1 MRATAAVAA
10 AVVVAALS
18 LLLPWALAFDPLAWL
33 VWGRETGRL
42 ALDTT
47 TGPSWKPFPVL
58 FTVVFAL
65 WEQAAPAL
73 WMIVARAGGLLA
85 LAGAYVLGARLAGR
99 WAGAAAVAAM
109 ALSPWWLFHTAL
121 GNSEGLLGAAVLW
134 AVIAHLSGHTRAAL
148 ACATAAALMRPEAWP
163 FLGLYGFWLWRR
175 DEDRR
180 AVIAA
185 AAIVPL
191 LWFGPDLLGAG
202 GALGASHTARGVPS
216 PGSAKLEAVPFLAV
230 LGDTATISTLPAV
243 LGALLAACA
252 RRAADPPH
260 LHRGRRLGRARRGD
274 DRRGLRRQPALPR
287 RGRRARRR
295 PGRSRSGAPGH
306 RAARG

>member
-1 MRATAAVAA
+1 M
-10 AVVVAALS
+10 VAALS

-85 LAGAYVLGARLAGR
+85 LGGAYVLGARLAGR

-148 ACATAAALMRPEAWP
+148 ACATAAALMRP
-163 FLGLYGFWLWRR
+163 
-175 DEDRR
+175 
-180 AVIAA
+180 
-185 AAIVPL
+185 
-191 LWFGPDLLGAG
+191 
-202 GALGASHTARGVPS
+202 
-216 PGSAKLEAVPFLAV
+216 
-230 LGDTATISTLPAV
+230 
-243 LGALLAACA
+243 
-252 RRAADPPH
+252 
-260 LHRGRRLGRARRGD
+260 
-274 DRRGLRRQPALPR
+274 
-287 RGRRARRR
+287 R
-295 PGRSRSGAPGH
+295 PGRFSGSTGSGSGAAV
-306 RAARG
+306 RIAAPWSRPPRSSRCCGSAPT